1 MARYTGPRLRAMR
14 ALGTNLPGLSAKTI
28 DKRPTPPGQHGLRRR
43 KAPSIYG
50 KRLAEKQKL
59 RLHYGIS
66 ERQMRV
72 IAAAAARSRT
82 NATTALVRLLEERL
96 DNVVFRAGF
105 ARTIPA
111 ARQLVTHGHIL
122 VDGKRLSYPGARVKP
137 GAVITATA
145 PRAVTAVRAQQ
156 EKGIAL
162 AVPEW
167 LEVDNDKLTV
177 RMSGTPDVDAVP
189 FPIDLSLIVEFYS

>member
-14 ALGTNLPGLSAKTI
+14 ALGTNLPGLSAKSI
-28 DKRPTPPGQHGLRRR
+28 EKRPLPPGQHGARRR

-59 RLHYGIS
+59 RLHYGLS

-72 IAAAAARSRT
+72 VAATAGTSHKD
-82 NATTALVRLLEERL
+82 ATASLVQLLEQRL
-96 DNVVFRAGF
+96 DNLVFRAGF

-111 ARQLVTHGHIL
+111 ARQLVTHGHIQ
-122 VDGKRLSYPGARVKP
+122 VNGKRLSYPGARVKQ
-137 GAVITATA
+137 GDVISVTA
-145 PRAVTAVRAQQ
+145 PRAISAVQAQR
-156 EKGIAL
+156 EKGVPL

-167 LEVDNDKLTV
+167 LSVDSDALTA
-177 RMSGTPDVDAVP
+177 RLAGEIGADAVP
-189 FPIDLSLIVEFYS
+189 FPIDLALIVEFYS